1 MNKDYFKKQIDSGA
15 KMFFYAIEDREE
27 NALHMKSIKI
37 REELDR
43 FPEDYRFV
51 REMTE
56 GIPVFTKE
64 NDRNGSQSISS

>member
-1 MNKDYFKKQIDSGA
+1 MSNKDRFQKQIDSGA

-43 FPEDYRFV
+43 FPEDYQFV
-51 REMTE
+51 REMAE
-56 GIPVFTKE
+56 GIPVFTKGE
-64 NDRNGSQSISS
+64 